1 MALDVNDNNFD
12 EMVLKSDKPVM
23 VDFWAEWCGPCRM
36 VVPIIEDIAKEYSEK
51 ALVLKCDVDDSP
63 AVTAKY
69 GIRNIPTV
77 LYFKG
82 GEIADKQIGSAPKN
96 TYAAKLDA
104 LL

>member
-1 MALDVNDNNFD
+1 MAAEVNDSSFD
-12 EMVLKSDKPVM
+12 ELVLKSEKPVM

-36 VVPIIEDIAKEYSEK
+36 IAPFIEELSNEYSDK
-51 ALVLKCDVDDSP
+51 ALVLKCNVDDSP
-63 AVTAKY
+63 AVAARY

-82 GEIADKQIGSAPKN
+82 GEIVDKQIGAVQKN
-96 TYAAKLDA
+96 AYAAKLDA

>member
-1 MALDVNDNNFD
+1 MALELTDSNFD
-12 EMVLKSDKPVM
+12 ELVLASEKPVM

-36 VVPIIEDIAKEYSEK
+36 IAPIIEEISNEYIEK
-51 ALVLKCDVDDSP
+51 ALVLKCNVDNSP
-63 AVTAKY
+63 SVAERY

-77 LYFKG
+77 FYFKN

-96 TYAAKLDA
+96 TYVSKLDT